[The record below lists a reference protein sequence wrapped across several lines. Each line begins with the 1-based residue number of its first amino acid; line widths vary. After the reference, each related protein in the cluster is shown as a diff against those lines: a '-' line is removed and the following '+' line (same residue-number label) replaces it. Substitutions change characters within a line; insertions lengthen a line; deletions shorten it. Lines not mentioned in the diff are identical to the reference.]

1 MSRGTDF
8 LKYITEQIQ
17 EGIQELG
24 ARIQEIQKDI
34 AGMNDYYWENYTEMD
49 QYGYENF

>member
-34 AGMNDYYWENYTEMD
+34 AGMNDY
-49 QYGYENF
+49 